1 MVENS
6 LETLQADKNKQPYI
20 MLWKYEK
27 LYEEKYGKKPMVN
40 KYRDKLAMKD
50 VIDSVGFE
58 RGMDLLEYYFKTSKY
73 GHPLI
78 FFLYHFDRM
87 DHAEKELSK
96 DKKNRKLLRE
106 ATKKLVEEGE
116 EWIQKQP

>member
-1 MVENS
+1 MANVKDP
-6 LETLQADKNKQPYI
+6 LEAEKNKQPFI

-27 LYEEKYGKKPMVN
+27 LYEERYNKKVILN

-58 RGMDLLEYYFKTSKY
+58 RGMELLEYYFKTSKY

-78 FFLYHFDRM
+78 FFLYNFDKM
-87 DHAEKELSK
+87 DKAEKELAK
-96 DKKNRKLLRE
+96 DKKNRQALRE
-106 ATKKLVEEGE
+106 STKKLVEGE
-116 EWIQKQP
+116 E